1 MRKSAFAMTTATLI
15 AFAGCAQAQTPA
27 QTGQL
32 SEDQVKSFFAQ
43 VQQQVTQLVRSHDN
57 QAITQW
63 QDRNVADS
71 AHFKIASEVTTQG
84 QPKMWSVIDL
94 GKADIEKMR
103 PMMGEQMLRS
113 IQNYALQIQVSQVT
127 PHGPDAATATVT
139 WTDTA
144 RMMMM
149 PPATATSGQAQSTVG
164 QATQSGQSGA
174 QAGGQMIEV
183 KRTYNCEQLVV
194 REQGQLKIGLST
206 CTGSVQF

>member
-1 MRKSAFAMTTATLI
+1 MRRSAFAITAATLI
-15 AFAGCAQAQTPA
+15 AFAGCAQAQIQTPA
-27 QTGQL
+27 QSGQL

-43 VQQQVTQLVRSHDN
+43 VQQQVTQLVQSHDN

-103 PMMGEQMLRS
+103 PMMGEQMLHS
-113 IQNYALQIQVSQVT
+113 IQNYALQIQVSKVT

-144 RMMMM
+144 RIM

-164 QATQSGQSGA
+164 QATPGGQSGA
-174 QAGGQMIEV
+174 QAGGQ
-183 KRTYNCEQLVV
+183 R
-194 REQGQLKIGLST
+194 
-206 CTGSVQF
+206 